1 MMKKCDESVKIN
13 HNQNWIYLPSHPYRI
28 LISGSGSGSFPDFNN
43 TSATKYL
50 QNLFICQRSIRIK
63 VSITS
68 QRKRKRTKKL
78 KNPKAFFELKT
89 NLGDCNPTKKRKVL
103 IVFDDNSNIFQTT
116 RFSHTM
122 IFFKLTD

>member
-13 HNQNWIYLPSHPYRI
+13 HNQNWTYLPSHPYRI

>member
-13 HNQNWIYLPSHPYRI
+13 HNQNWTYLPSHPYRI
-28 LISGSGSGSFPDFNN
+28 LISGTGSGSFPDFNN

>member
-13 HNQNWIYLPSHPYRI
+13 HNQNWSYLPSHPYRI

-103 IVFDDNSNIFQTT
+103 IVFHDNSNIFQTT

>member
-13 HNQNWIYLPSHPYRI
+13 HNQNWTYLPSHPYRI

-78 KNPKAFFELKT
+78 KNPKAFL
-89 NLGDCNPTKKRKVL
+89 N
-103 IVFDDNSNIFQTT
+103 
-116 RFSHTM
+116 
-122 IFFKLTD
+122 

>member
-13 HNQNWIYLPSHPYRI
+13 HNQNWTYLPSHPYRI

-68 QRKRKRTKKL
+68 QRKRRRTKKL

>member
-13 HNQNWIYLPSHPYRI
+13 HNQNWTYLPSHPYRI

-122 IFFKLTD
+122 IFFK